1 MIMTYIEVCS
11 FCSLY
16 IVYITEAV

>member
-16 IVYITEAV
+16 ILYITEAV